1 MAWGEN
7 LLCGKLFWKIIWVS
21 LLISFLLSLKC
32 LYKSSRSL
40 MGISF
45 ALKRSQVSTFFAN
58 HRTCK
63 RFKISSE
70 TNLGISIME
79 NKVNIYKKNKCLWQ
93 KKKKK
98 ASLKKTAQEFL
109 HSAKRV
115 EATGKW
121 KLNSRV
127 ERTLITCLQPSP
139 PRNGVN
145 RGPIDYQR

>member
-1 MAWGEN
+1 
-7 LLCGKLFWKIIWVS
+7 
-21 LLISFLLSLKC
+21 
-32 LYKSSRSL
+32 

-93 KKKKK
+93 KKKK
-98 ASLKKTAQEFL
+98 SILE
-109 HSAKRV
+109 
-115 EATGKW
+115 E
-121 KLNSRV
+121 NSPGIS
-127 ERTLITCLQPSP
+127 TFS
-139 PRNGVN
+139 
-145 RGPIDYQR
+145 